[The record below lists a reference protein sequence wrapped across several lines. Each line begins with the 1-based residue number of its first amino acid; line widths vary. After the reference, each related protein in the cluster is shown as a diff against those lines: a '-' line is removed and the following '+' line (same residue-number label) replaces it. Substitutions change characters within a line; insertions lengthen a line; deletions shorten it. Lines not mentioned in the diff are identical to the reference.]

1 MKVGFH
7 LNTTVRESATCRR
20 LPVSKGI
27 RPGHKQ
33 HVGSLP
39 DDVSRGLKLYKI
51 AFIFLCDVSS
61 SSYTRSARPII
72 KSDSTDIFRDFP
84 TTVGAHRGAY
94 AQGCFHLG
102 GSTHRDRETRDRP
115 AEEEPSQTNLHQ
127 QTDDPPTL
135 EELNPTRVHCNLGLF
150 NICIKICIKIMEK
163 TRKKFKRA
171 TRNS

>member
-51 AFIFLCDVSS
+51 AFLFLCDVSS
-61 SSYTRSARPII
+61 SSYTHRKGPII
-72 KSDSTDIFRDFP
+72 QSDSTDICRDFP

-94 AQGCFHLG
+94 AKGCCHLRG
-102 GSTHRDRETRDRP
+102 GPHRD
-115 AEEEPSQTNLHQ
+115 
-127 QTDDPPTL
+127 
-135 EELNPTRVHCNLGLF
+135 
-150 NICIKICIKIMEK
+150 
-163 TRKKFKRA
+163 
-171 TRNS
+171 